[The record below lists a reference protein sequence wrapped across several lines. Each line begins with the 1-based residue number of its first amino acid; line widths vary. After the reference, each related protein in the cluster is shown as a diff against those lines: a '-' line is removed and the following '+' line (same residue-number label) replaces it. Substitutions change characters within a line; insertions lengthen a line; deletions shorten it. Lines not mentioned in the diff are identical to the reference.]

1 MVGSAREVGYH
12 ARILDAVEQVNID
25 QKSVLVSKIKA
36 HFNGQLQGMTVA
48 LWGLS
53 FKPNTDDMREA
64 PSLTVINELLAAGAT
79 VRAYDPVA
87 TAEAQR
93 ALGTVAGVTFVDDA
107 YEAATGADI
116 LVLVTEWQ
124 EFRSPDFDQL
134 KTLLKHPVIFDGRN
148 IYNPQIVAQ
157 LGFKYYGIGR

>member
-1 MVGSAREVGYH
+1 
-12 ARILDAVEQVNID
+12 
-25 QKSVLVSKIKA
+25 
-36 HFNGQLQGMTVA
+36 MTVA

-107 YEAATGADI
+107 YEAATDADI

-148 IYNPQIVAQ
+148 IYNAELLARQ
-157 LGFKYYGIGR
+157 GFSYYGIGRGQRP